1 MLFPVGPARLLG
13 NLKYQ
18 KKEITGDELKLQE
31 DGALRGPFQQT
42 LEPLKSEF
50 SAQNKWESKR
60 VTILIII
67 SCLT

>member
-1 MLFPVGPARLLG
+1 MLFPVDPACLLS

-50 SAQNKWESKR
+50 SAQNK
-60 VTILIII
+60 
-67 SCLT
+67 